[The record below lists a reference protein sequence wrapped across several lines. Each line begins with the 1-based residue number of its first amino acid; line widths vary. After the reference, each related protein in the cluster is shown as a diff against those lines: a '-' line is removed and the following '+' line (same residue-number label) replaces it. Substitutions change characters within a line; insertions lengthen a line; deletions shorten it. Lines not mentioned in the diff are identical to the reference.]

1 MEVLYNSCCGVDV
14 HSKNL
19 VACLIRDGKREI
31 RTFSTMTS
39 DLLQLLDWLLQ
50 NKCTH
55 LAIES
60 TGVYWK
66 PVFNILEGHL
76 EVVLVN
82 ARHIKTVPGRK
93 TDVKDCEWIADCLR
107 HGLLRPSFIPPRH
120 IRDLRE
126 LTRYRFTLVR
136 ERGSVANRIQ
146 KIAQSGNIKLSEVA
160 SDALGESSLSMLRAL
175 SRGESDVV
183 KMSEFARGRL
193 RSKIP
198 QLRLALEGRL
208 TEAQRWVLSEL
219 LDRYSELEAA
229 IRKAEERIGQAIKE
243 SPDPFVSEAIAYLD
257 TIVGVGRRVAQMIVS
272 EMGVSMEQFPSSEHL
287 ASWAGMC
294 PGNNESAGKRRSG
307 KTRKGNKYLRVALV
321 QAAWAASKK
330 KDSYLASQFHR
341 LARRRGKKKAA
352 VAVGHSILV
361 IAYHVLKRRESY
373 KEMGGDYFEKKN
385 VEGQKRRLIR
395 QLEALGLKVTVEEV
409 GEAA

>member
-1 MEVLYNSCCGVDV
+1 MDVLYNSCCGVDV

-19 VACLIRDGKREI
+19 LACLIKDGKREI

-39 DLLQLLDWLLQ
+39 GLLELLDWLTR

-107 HGLLRPSFIPPRH
+107 HGLLQPSFIPPRH

-126 LTRYRFTLVR
+126 LTRYRFTLVS

-146 KIAQSGNIKLSEVA
+146 KIAESGNIKLSQVA
-160 SDALGESSLSMLRAL
+160 SDALGESSLAMLRAL
-175 SRGESDVV
+175 ARGERDVV

-198 QLRLALEGRL
+198 QLRLALDGRL
-208 TEAQRWVLSEL
+208 TDAQRWVLSEL

-229 IRKAEERIGQAIKE
+229 IKKAEERIEQAIKE
-243 SPDPFVSEAIAYLD
+243 SPDPFVGEAITYLD
-257 TIVGVGRRVAQMIVS
+257 TIVGVGQRVAEMIVS
-272 EMGVSMEQFPSSEHL
+272 EMGVSMEQFPSSAHL
-287 ASWAGMC
+287 SSWAGMC

-307 KTRKGNKYLRVALV
+307 KTTKGSKYLRVALV

-373 KEMGGDYFEKKN
+373 KEMGGDYFERRQ
-385 VEGQKRRLIR
+385 VEGQKRRLIQ

>member
-1 MEVLYNSCCGVDV
+1 MDVLYKSCCGVDV

-19 VACLIRDGKREI
+19 LACLIHNGKREI

-39 DLLQLLDWLLQ
+39 DLLRLLDWLLE
-50 NKCTH
+50 NKCSH

-107 HGLLRPSFIPPRH
+107 HGLLQPSFIPPRH

-146 KIAQSGNIKLSEVA
+146 KLAESGNIKLSEVA

-175 SRGESDVV
+175 ARGERDVV
-183 KMSEFARGRL
+183 KMSELARGRL

-198 QLRLALEGRL
+198 QLRLALDGRL
-208 TEAQRWVLSEL
+208 TDAQRWVLSEL
-219 LDRYSELEAA
+219 LSRYTELEAA
-229 IRKAEERIGQAIKE
+229 IRKAEEKIEEQIKE
-243 SPDPFVSEAIAYLD
+243 SPDPFVGEAIEYLD
-257 TIVGVGRRVAQMIVS
+257 SIVGIGRTVAQMMVS
-272 EMGVSMEQFPSSEHL
+272 EMGVSMEQFPSSAHL
-287 ASWAGMC
+287 SSWVGLC

-307 KTRKGNKYLRVALV
+307 KTTKGSKYLRVALV

-330 KDSYLASQFHR
+330 KDSYLASQFQR

-352 VAVGHSILV
+352 VAVGHTILV

-373 KEMGGDYFEKKN
+373 KEMGGDYFERRN

-395 QLEALGLKVTVEEV
+395 QLEALGLRVTVEEV

>member
-1 MEVLYNSCCGVDV
+1 MDVLYKSCCGIDV
-14 HSKNL
+14 HAKNL
-19 VACLIRDGKREI
+19 LACLIKDGKREI

-39 DLLQLLDWLLQ
+39 ELLRLLDWLLA

-107 HGLLRPSFIPPRH
+107 HGLLQPSFIPPRH

-126 LTRYRFTLVR
+126 LTRYRFTLVK
-136 ERGSVANRIQ
+136 ERGSLANRIQ
-146 KIAQSGNIKLSEVA
+146 KIAESANIKLSEVV
-160 SDALGESSLSMLRAL
+160 SDALGESSLAMLRAL
-175 SRGESDVV
+175 AGGETDVV

-229 IRKAEERIGQAIKE
+229 ISKAEEKIEQQIKE
-243 SPDPFVSEAIAYLD
+243 SPDPFVGEAISYLD
-257 TIVGVGRRVAQMIVS
+257 TIVGVGRRVAEVMVS
-272 EMGVSMEQFPSSEHL
+272 EMGVSMEQFPSSGHIS
-287 ASWAGMC
+287 SWAGMC

-307 KTRKGNKYLRVALV
+307 RTTKGSKYLRAALV

-330 KDSYLASQFHR
+330 KDSYLAAQFHR
-341 LARRRGKKKAA
+341 LARRKGKKKAA

-373 KEMGGDYFEKKN
+373 KEMGGDYFDRKN

-395 QLEALGLKVTVEEV
+395 QLEALGLRVTVEEV